1 MTCPI
6 NDIYI
11 SKGIA
16 SNASAYENMID
27 LGTNNYKLYYSR
39 KKKSLPIV
47 EFRITVKNNIF
58 L

>member
-16 SNASAYENMID
+16 ENASSYENVLDI
-27 LGTNNYKLYYSR
+27 GSNNYKLYFSR
-39 KKKSLPIV
+39 
-47 EFRITVKNNIF
+47 N
-58 L
+58 

>member
-16 SNASAYENMID
+16 ENASSYENVLD
-27 LGTNNYKLYYSR
+27 LGSNNYKLYFSR

-47 EFRITVKNNIF
+47 EFRITV
-58 L
+58 